1 MSKKRPVGLATFIGR
16 YNHQH
21 RNSRIRLATPAQ
33 RHRGENK
40 EVLASRHVLY
50 QQARNQHPYRWSGST
65 RYWQP
70 IGLSRSTRK
79 VS

>member
-1 MSKKRPVGLATFIGR
+1 
-16 YNHQH
+16 
-21 RNSRIRLATPAQ
+21 LATPAQ

-50 QQARNQHPYRWSGST
+50 QQARNQHPYRCSGST

-70 IGLSRSTRK
+70 IGAGTLNLESELTVLKKLHENTVDATTALQNAGRTN
-79 VS
+79 